1 MANLNIEQK
10 KVKSLFQESKY
21 NFLIP
26 DYQRPYAWGEMECKT
41 LWDDLV
47 SILKCYYGTKKILF
61 IVNKLVTVII
71 WERERKQIIP

>member
-41 LWDDLV
+41 LWDDLFSFSFPKELPLV
-47 SILKCYYGTKKILF
+47 YLASLFDTIL
-61 IVNKLVTVII
+61 
-71 WERERKQIIP
+71 

>member
-41 LWDDLV
+41 LWDDLFSSGV
-47 SILKCYYGTKKILF
+47 
-61 IVNKLVTVII
+61 
-71 WERERKQIIP
+71 ERITPQATLNNIFSSFCIGK

>member
-26 DYQRPYAWGEMECKT
+26 ELPTPICVG
-41 LWDDLV
+41 
-47 SILKCYYGTKKILF
+47 
-61 IVNKLVTVII
+61 
-71 WERERKQIIP
+71 

>member
-26 DYQRPYAWGEMECKT
+26 DYQRPYAWGEMEWKDGEQT
-41 LWDDLV
+41 R
-47 SILKCYYGTKKILF
+47 YYF
-61 IVNKLVTVII
+61 
-71 WERERKQIIP
+71 PD

>member
-10 KVKSLFQESKY
+10 KVQSLFQESKY

-41 LWDDLV
+41 LWDDLFSLDV
-47 SILKCYYGTKKILF
+47 YKRQ
-61 IVNKLVTVII
+61 VA
-71 WERERKQIIP
+71 R

>member
-41 LWDDLV
+41 FMGRFV
-47 SILKCYYGTKKILF
+47 FVLF
-61 IVNKLVTVII
+61 PK
-71 WERERKQIIP
+71 

>member
-26 DYQRPYAWGEMECKT
+26 DYQAHMRGVRWSVK
-41 LWDDLV
+41 L
-47 SILKCYYGTKKILF
+47 YGTICFRSLS
-61 IVNKLVTVII
+61 
-71 WERERKQIIP
+71 Q

>member
-41 LWDDLV
+41 LWDDCFRSLSQMMTVTNLLTMKSIFLV
-47 SILKCYYGTKKILF
+47 
-61 IVNKLVTVII
+61 
-71 WERERKQIIP
+71 P

>member
-41 LWDDLV
+41 CLLYTSPSPRD
-47 SILKCYYGTKKILF
+47 
-61 IVNKLVTVII
+61 
-71 WERERKQIIP
+71 

>member
-41 LWDDLV
+41 LWDDLFRSLSQMMTV
-47 SILKCYYGTKKILF
+47 TNLLTMKSIF
-61 IVNKLVTVII
+61 LV
-71 WERERKQIIP
+71 P

>member
-26 DYQRPYAWGEMECKT
+26 DYQRPYAWGEMECCLLYT
-41 LWDDLV
+41 SDAADEL
-47 SILKCYYGTKKILF
+47 
-61 IVNKLVTVII
+61 
-71 WERERKQIIP
+71 